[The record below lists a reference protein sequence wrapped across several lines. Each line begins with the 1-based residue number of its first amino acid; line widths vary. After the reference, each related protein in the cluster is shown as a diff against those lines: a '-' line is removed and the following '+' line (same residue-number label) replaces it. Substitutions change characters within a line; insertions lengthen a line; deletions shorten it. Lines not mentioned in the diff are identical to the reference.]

1 MKNLVIL
8 IGNLGKNPELRN
20 TGKTSVANFSVATSE
35 SFKDADGKPQ
45 KSTEW
50 HNVAAFGTLADTVAK
65 YLKKGSKV
73 YIEGRLKTRK
83 WEDKEGVTRYST
95 EVIANEVKFLDA
107 KRDDADKPEAEAEAA

>member
-8 IGNLGKNPELRN
+8 IGNLGKHPEVRN
-20 TGKTSVANFSVATSE
+20 TGKTSVANFSIATSE
-35 SFKDADGKPQ
+35 TFKDASGTQQ

-73 YIEGRLKTRK
+73 YVEGRLKTRK
-83 WEDKEGVTRYST
+83 WEDKEGVTRYTT
-95 EVIANEVKFLDA
+95 EVIATEVKFLDA
-107 KRDDADKPEAEAEAA
+107 KREDAEQGEPAAAA